1 MKNLVISKQT
11 INEFL
16 PYLQQADIGG
26 SLNEKFQFSL
36 SIGLFMS
43 KTVSLERAA
52 TLAGKTTNEYIELLI
67 DKNIVWH
74 NYVDENNELDNT
86 AIKKYK
92 ALTKND

>member
-1 MKNLVISKQT
+1 MENLVISKQT

-16 PYLQQADIGG
+16 PYLLQADIGG

-43 KTVSLERAA
+43 KVVSLERAA

-74 NYVDENNELDNT
+74 NYVDESNELDNA

-92 ALTKND
+92 AFAKND